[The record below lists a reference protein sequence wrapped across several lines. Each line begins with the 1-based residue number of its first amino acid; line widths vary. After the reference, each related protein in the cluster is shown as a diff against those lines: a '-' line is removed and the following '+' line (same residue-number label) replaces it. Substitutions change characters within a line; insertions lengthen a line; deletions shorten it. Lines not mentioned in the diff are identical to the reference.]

1 MALDPDNL
9 VILKQI
15 WAVEHP
21 ERFYASDKVDYAW
34 QREQLEKGIW
44 KNNL

>member
-21 ERFYASDKVDYAW
+21 EKFYASNKVDYAW
-34 QREQLEKGIW
+34 QKEQLEKGIW
-44 KNNL
+44 KSNL